1 MKELTV
7 FQHNA
12 VDVVDSREVA
22 EMIGKEHKNL
32 LRDIAGYIE
41 TMTKSDKI
49 SQLKIEPSDFFIE
62 STFENRGKQYPCY
75 LLTKKGCDM
84 VANKM
89 TGEKG
94 VLFTAAYI
102 TAFEAM
108 RQHIQSEA
116 APKISPD
123 KEERA
128 KNAAKRLHIMELNA
142 KSRAASQMQRLWNA
156 AGIQPQYQALTL
168 NGYLD
173 GLSLPQEAFSGVCT
187 HMLDATTI
195 AKNLNIY
202 SKSGKPHAQLVG
214 AVISTLELLPG
225 ESAETPYSR
234 NGHDGVSTQYATSV
248 QSKVWQWFEAAN
260 WPAALDIKGRHYNI
274 VYAEP
279 DAVSTVFR
287 DNF

>member
-248 QSKVWQWFEAAN
+248 QSKVWQWFEAAH
-260 WPAALDIKGRHYNI
+260 WPAALNIKGRHYNI
-274 VYAEP
+274 VYTEP
-279 DAVSTVFR
+279 GAVSTVFR

>member
-1 MKELTV
+1 
-7 FQHNA
+7 
-12 VDVVDSREVA
+12 
-22 EMIGKEHKNL
+22 MIGKTHAHL
-32 LRDIAGYIE
+32 MRDIQGYVEILKKSIE
-41 TMTKSDKI
+41 SKFGFN
-49 SQLKIEPSDFFIE
+49 DFFIE
-62 STFENRGKQYPCY
+62 STYKDSIGRTLPCY

-94 VLFTAAYI
+94 VLFTAAYV

-173 GLSLPQEAFSGVCT
+173 GLRLPQEAFSGVCT

-248 QSKVWQWFEAAN
+248 QTKVWQWFEAAH

-274 VYAEP
+274 VYTEP
-279 DAVSTVFR
+279 GAASTVFR

>member
-1 MKELTV
+1 
-7 FQHNA
+7 
-12 VDVVDSREVA
+12 
-22 EMIGKEHKNL
+22 
-32 LRDIAGYIE
+32 
-41 TMTKSDKI
+41 
-49 SQLKIEPSDFFIE
+49 
-62 STFENRGKQYPCY
+62 
-75 LLTKKGCDM
+75 M

-187 HMLDATTI
+187 ICWTPPPLQRT
-195 AKNLNIY
+195 
-202 SKSGKPHAQLVG
+202 
-214 AVISTLELLPG
+214 ST
-225 ESAETPYSR
+225 STPNPASR
-234 NGHDGVSTQYATSV
+234 THSSWA
-248 QSKVWQWFEAAN
+248 
-260 WPAALDIKGRHYNI
+260 R
-274 VYAEP
+274 
-279 DAVSTVFR
+279 
-287 DNF
+287 

>member
-7 FQHNA
+7 FEHNH
-12 VDVVDSREVA
+12 VDVVDSRQVA
-22 EMIGKEHKNL
+22 EMIGRRHDHL
-32 LRDIAGYIE
+32 IRDI
-41 TMTKSDKI
+41 KSYCDILSKTTAPKI
-49 SQLKIEPSDFFIE
+49 GGSTERNFAPSDFFIE
-62 STFENRGKQYPCY
+62 STYKDSTGRTLPCY

-94 VLFTAAYI
+94 VLFTAAYV

-173 GLSLPQEAFSGVCT
+173 GLRLPQEAFSGVCT

-214 AVISTLELLPG
+214 AVNRAGGFLFIPRISHAIRQVNRALK
-225 ESAETPYSR
+225 
-234 NGHDGVSTQYATSV
+234 STDYRY
-248 QSKVWQWFEAAN
+248 
-260 WPAALDIKGRHYNI
+260 IY
-274 VYAEP
+274 
-279 DAVSTVFR
+279 
-287 DNF
+287 

>member
-75 LLTKKGCDM
+75 LLAKKGCDM

-248 QSKVWQWFEAAN
+248 QSKVWQWFEAAH

-274 VYAEP
+274 VYTEP
-279 DAVSTVFR
+279 GAVSTVFR

>member
-7 FQHNA
+7 FEHNH
-12 VDVVDSREVA
+12 VDVVDSRQVA
-22 EMIGKEHKNL
+22 EMIGKDHAHL
-32 LRDIAGYIE
+32 MRDIAGYAKIIE
-41 TMTKSDKI
+41 SSSQTKFG
-49 SQLKIEPSDFFIE
+49 LADFFIP
-62 STFENRGKQYPCY
+62 STYKDAQDKPRPCY

-94 VLFTAAYI
+94 VLFTAAYV

-128 KNAAKRLHIMELNA
+128 KNAAKLLHIMELNA

-202 SKSGKPHAQLVG
+202 SKSGKPHAKLVG

-248 QSKVWQWFEAAN
+248 QTKVWQWFEAAH

-274 VYAEP
+274 VYTEP
-279 DAVSTVFR
+279 GAVSTVFR
-287 DNF
+287 DDF